1 MTQSCAWACCL
12 NPEAKEARRINDEIE
27 RQLRRDKKSARREFK
42 LLLLGTGESG
52 KSTFI
57 KQMRIIHGRG
67 YSEEDRRDFTRLVY
81 QNIFTA
87 MQSIIQAMNMLHIP
101 YMFEENKAHAKVI
114 TEVDIE
120 KLYRF
125 SKLHVDAIQSLWI
138 DPGVQECY
146 CRKREYQLSDST
158 KYYLNNLDRIGD
170 PAYVPSQQDVL
181 RVRVPTTGIIEYV
194 FDVEKVVFRM
204 VDVGGQRS
212 ERKKWIHCFEYVTS
226 IMFLAALSEYDQ
238 VLIESDSVNRME
250 ESMALFQTILQSP
263 WFIHA
268 SVMLF
273 LNKVDLLKEKIMYSH
288 LVDYFPKYDGP
299 KQDTKEASEFILNM
313 FLSLQP
319 DQKMFY
325 SHFTCATDTNNIR
338 FVFSVVKDH
347 ILQSNLIVYNL
358 V

>member
-1 MTQSCAWACCL
+1 MTQSCAWVCCL
-12 NPEAKEARRINDEIE
+12 NPEAKEARRINGEIE
-27 RQLRRDKKSARREFK
+27 RQLRRDKKNARREFK

-87 MQSIIQAMNMLHIP
+87 IQTIIQAMNILRIP
-101 YMFEENKAHAKVI
+101 YMFEDNKAHAKVVS
-114 TEVDIE
+114 EADVE
-120 KLYRF
+120 KVHRF
-125 SKLHVDAIQSLWI
+125 SKLHLDAIKSLWS

-146 CRKREYQLSDST
+146 HRRREYQLSDST

-170 PAYVPSQQDVL
+170 PAYVPTQQDVL

-238 VLIESDSVNRME
+238 VLIESDNVNRME
-250 ESMALFQTILQSP
+250 ESLALFQTILHSP
-263 WFIHA
+263 WFISA

-273 LNKVDLLKEKIMYSH
+273 LNKVDLLTEKIMYSH
-288 LVDYFPKYDGP
+288 LADYFPKYDGP
-299 KQDTKEASEFILNM
+299 KQDAKEASAFILDM
-313 FLSLQP
+313 YVQP
-319 DQKMFY
+319 DQKRIY

-347 ILQSNLIVYNL
+347 ILQTNLSVYNL

>member
-1 MTQSCAWACCL
+1 MTQSCVWACCL
-12 NPEAKEARRINDEIE
+12 NPEAKEARRINEEIE
-27 RQLRRDKKSARREFK
+27 RQLRRDKKNARREFK

-67 YSEEDRRDFTRLVY
+67 YSEEDRRDFTRLVF

-87 MQSIIQAMNMLHIP
+87 MQALIQAMNILQIP
-101 YMFEENKAHAKVI
+101 YMFKDNKAHAEIVD
-114 TEVDIE
+114 EVNVE
-120 KLYRF
+120 TLHTL
-125 SKLHVDAIQSLWI
+125 SKIYVDAIKNLWS
-138 DPGVQECY
+138 DPGIQECY
-146 CRKREYQLSDST
+146 NRKREYQLSDST
-158 KYYLNNLDRIGD
+158 KYYMDNLDRIGD
-170 PAYVPSQQDVL
+170 PAYVPTQQDVL

-238 VLIESDSVNRME
+238 VLIESDSENRME
-250 ESMALFQTILQSP
+250 ESMALFQTILHSP
-263 WFIHA
+263 WFISA

-273 LNKVDLLKEKIMYSH
+273 LNKVDLFNEKIKCSH
-288 LVDYFPKYDGP
+288 LVDYFPKYNGP
-299 KQDTKEASEFILNM
+299 KQDAKEASEFILNM
-313 FLSLQP
+313 FLSFQT
-319 DQKMFY
+319 DQKMIY
-325 SHFTCATDTNNIR
+325 PHFTCATDTNNIR

>member
-1 MTQSCAWACCL
+1 
-12 NPEAKEARRINDEIE
+12 EARRINLEIE
-27 RQLRRDKKSARREFK
+27 RHLRRDKKKARREFK

-67 YSEEDRRDFTRLVY
+67 YSEEDRRDFTRLVF

-87 MQSIIQAMNMLHIP
+87 MQTLIQAMNILQIP
-101 YMFEENKAHAKVI
+101 YMCEDNKAHSKVVGDMD
-114 TEVDIE
+114 VD
-120 KLYRF
+120 KLYTF
-125 SKLHVDAIQSLWI
+125 SKIHVDAIKSLWS
-138 DPGVQECY
+138 DPGIQECY
-146 CRKREYQLSDST
+146 NRKREYQLSDSA
-158 KYYLNNLDRIGD
+158 KYYMDNLDRIGD
-170 PAYVPSQQDVL
+170 PVFVPTQQDVL

-226 IMFLAALSEYDQ
+226 IVFLAALSEYDQ

-250 ESMALFQTILQSP
+250 ESMALFQTILTSP
-263 WFIHA
+263 WFIST

-273 LNKVDLLKEKIMYSH
+273 LNKVDLLKEKIKYSH

-299 KQDTKEASEFILNM
+299 KQDAKEASDFILNM
-313 FLSLQP
+313 FLSLAT
-319 DQKMFY
+319 DKKMIY
-325 SHFTCATDTNNIR
+325 THFTCATDTNNIR
-338 FVFSVVKDH
+338 VVFSVVKDH

>member
-1 MTQSCAWACCL
+1 MTQSCVWACCL
-12 NPEAKEARRINDEIE
+12 NPEAKEARRINEEID
-27 RQLRRDKKSARREFK
+27 RQLRRDKKNARREFK

-67 YSEEDRRDFTRLVY
+67 YSEEDRRDFTRLVF

-87 MQSIIQAMNMLHIP
+87 MQALIQAMNILQIP
-101 YMFEENKAHAKVI
+101 YMFEDNKAHAKVVS
-114 TEVDIE
+114 EVDVE
-120 KLYRF
+120 KLYIF
-125 SKLHVDAIQSLWI
+125 SKIHVDAIKCLWS

-146 CRKREYQLSDST
+146 NRKREYQLSDSAQ
-158 KYYLNNLDRIGD
+158 YYMDNLDRIGD
-170 PAYVPSQQDVL
+170 PAYVPTQQDVL

-250 ESMALFQTILQSP
+250 ESMALFQTILHSP
-263 WFIHA
+263 WFDSS

-273 LNKVDLLKEKIMYSH
+273 LNKVDLLNEKIKYSH
-288 LVDYFPKYDGP
+288 LVDYFPKYYGP
-299 KQDTKEASEFILNM
+299 KQDAKEASEFILNM
-313 FLSLQP
+313 FLGLQT
-319 DQKMFY
+319 DQKTIY

-347 ILQSNLIVYNL
+347 ILQNNLIVYNL